1 LFALDGCKLPSNAS
15 KDWSGTISD
24 LTRKKERIEKKVKSL
39 VEEQVAVDR
48 KDDEDEPGIRPP
60 RGCEKRRQTERLL
73 QKAERIERWLKE
85 SRPKM
90 GRQGRE
96 IKSNVTDNE
105 SAIMVTSHGTIQG
118 YNGQVLVDS
127 KDQVI
132 IHAEA
137 FGESQDLHLIPAV
150 LDGAKDLSS
159 PHGHCRTG
167 LCEYPHL

>member
-1 LFALDGCKLPSNAS
+1 MKQ
-15 KDWSGTISD
+15 
-24 LTRKKERIEKKVKSL
+24 L
-39 VEEQVAVDR
+39 VEEQVKLDR
-48 KDDEDEPGIRPP
+48 GDEGDEPGRRSSGGAE
-60 RGCEKRRQTERLL
+60 RGRQIERLL
-73 QKAERIERWLKE
+73 KKAERVERGLQE
-85 SRPKM
+85 NGPKM

-118 YNGQVLVDS
+118 YNGQALVDS

-150 LDGAKDLSS
+150 LDGAKENMGAIGCGEDYFVGKTLTADSN
-159 PHGHCRTG
+159 
-167 LCEYPHL
+167 YPQSTEFEEVRRRGIGCVYSGQAV